1 MSAEQIETLLDDM
14 SAWYDGYSFDGSQQN
29 KVFSTWS
36 VLRFFDN
43 VYASTEPYWSLEEG
57 LGLPQLL
64 KISLDRI
71 DLKQLLGQMEQGEI
85 VLGAK
90 EFMESSL
97 INPQANPYSLLFQ
110 TGYLTFTKLFT
121 PSSKIHLAC
130 PNEETKLSF
139 TNLLARHF
147 FNLAADVCSSKS
159 KQEVLVLSTR
169 HSTPL

>member
-1 MSAEQIETLLDDM
+1 MAR
-14 SAWYDGYSFDGSQQN
+14 N
-29 KVFSTWS
+29 KTKFFR
-36 VLRFFDN
+36 LGRCCAFFDN
-43 VYASTEPYWSLEEG
+43 VYASTEPYWSFEEG

-121 PSSKIHLAC
+121 PSSKVHL
-130 PNEETKLSF
+130 P
-139 TNLLARHF
+139 
-147 FNLAADVCSSKS
+147 
-159 KQEVLVLSTR
+159 
-169 HSTPL
+169 